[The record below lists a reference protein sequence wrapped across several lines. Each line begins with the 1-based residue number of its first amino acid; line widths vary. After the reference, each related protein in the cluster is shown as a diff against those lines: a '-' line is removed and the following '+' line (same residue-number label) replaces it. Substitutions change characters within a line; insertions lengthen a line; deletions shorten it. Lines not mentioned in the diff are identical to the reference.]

1 MKEIGMTPAVR
12 PRSVQQPEPD
22 GGRMG
27 LMKRREF
34 LRALLASAAALA
46 VAPRPRAQGASRVLV
61 VGAGMAGL
69 AAARKLTDEGL
80 EVTVLEG
87 RQRVGGRVW
96 TDRSLGLP
104 VELGAGWI
112 HGPEGNPISELA
124 ARAGAR
130 TLATP
135 EESFKVFDHNGRPL
149 ENARV
154 EAAYDRLER
163 LLSRASE
170 GSDISVRAA
179 LLELDPGALSD
190 PAIRFQLASDTEFD
204 YGAPL
209 EQLSALHADGDD
221 PHYGDDVMFPGGYDQ
236 IPNFL
241 ARGLT
246 VKPGH
251 KVSAIEMTADEVR
264 VTTGQGV
271 FGCDYVVV
279 AVPLGVLKKGSIKFR
294 PGLPQAK
301 LQAIGRLGMGL
312 VNRVSLLF
320 EQPFWDPKV
329 QFYGFCTPE
338 LGMYPYFVN
347 ARTYSSSNV
356 LTTFATGN
364 YALVHEKM
372 SNAEI
377 QARVLEVLKVGFGPK
392 VPAPKKMLTTRWSAD
407 PFTFGSYSFARVGCH
422 PKDYQALAESVE
434 DRLFFAGEHTTGK
447 YRATVHGAY
456 LSGLR
461 AAREILRADQG

>member
-1 MKEIGMTPAVR
+1 M
-12 PRSVQQPEPD
+12 
-22 GGRMG
+22 
-27 LMKRREF
+27 LNRRDF
-34 LRALLASAAALA
+34 LRTLLASAATLA
-46 VAPRPRAQGASRVLV
+46 VAPRPRAQETSRVLV

-80 EVTVLEG
+80 QVTVLEG

-112 HGPEGNPISELA
+112 HGPEDNPITELS

-130 TLATP
+130 TQKTL
-135 EESFKVFDHNGRPL
+135 EDNFKVFDPSGQAL
-149 ENARV
+149 GKARV
-154 EAAYDRLER
+154 EAAFDRLER
-163 LLSRASE
+163 LLVRAGE
-170 GSDISVRAA
+170 GPDVSMRAA
-179 LLELDPGALSD
+179 LQSLDPRALSD
-190 PAIRFQLASDTEFD
+190 PILRFHLASDTEFD

-246 VKPGH
+246 LKLGQ
-251 KVSAIEMTADEVR
+251 KVSQIDLTADEVR
-264 VTTGQGV
+264 VTTAQGV
-271 FGCDYVVV
+271 LSCDYVVV
-279 AVPLGVLKKGSIKFR
+279 AVPLGVLKKGSIAFR
-294 PGLPQAK
+294 PALPPSK

-347 ARTYSSSNV
+347 ARTYSQSNV

-364 YALVHEKM
+364 YARVHEKM

-377 QARVLEVLKVGFGPK
+377 QARVLEVLKVGFGSK
-392 VPAPKKMLTTRWSAD
+392 LPAPQRMLTTRWSAD

-422 PKDYQALAESVE
+422 PKDYQALAESVQ